1 MSIPSKGQT
10 QDLETTFAYNRQDN
24 ALILKLYNNTD
35 KEILVMNQGRLSE
48 FSGSYIVLTESSN
61 GKSADLTICLFT
73 LESGKWILH
82 KSLSPKGRIVLSYP
96 LDSIPANN
104 VTRAHLFLSTYSN
117 DEKTGKLTSKRYE
130 KNLYLD

>member
-1 MSIPSKGQT
+1 MITSKHLFIGIVLLGISIFCTAQEVKIEFSYDKPNNSLT
-10 QDLETTFAYNRQDN
+10 
-24 ALILKLYNNTD
+24 LILTNNTD

-82 KSLSPKGRIVLSYP
+82 KSLSPKGRIELS
-96 LDSIPANN
+96 DRKS
-104 VTRAHLFLSTYSN
+104 VV
-117 DEKTGKLTSKRYE
+117 
-130 KNLYLD
+130 